1 MRKMLVGVV
10 FLLMS
15 SGGQAAFAGDACGPS
30 SCAPK
35 AKGASA
41 SSCTAAQGASA
52 CEAPN
57 GKLTGN
63 FDPAMSGVCKFA
75 CATKLKHDSKDVLA
89 QPGAQLGKL
98 TQCPV
103 SGVVFVVDAHR
114 PHVKVAGSEYV
125 TCCEGCAKK
134 LRQNPNRFLKA

>member
-10 FLLMS
+10 LLLVS
-15 SGGQAAFAGDACGPS
+15 LGGQAAFGGDACGPS

-35 AKGASA
+35 AQAGSA
-41 SSCTAAQGASA
+41 N
-52 CEAPN
+52 EAPT
-57 GKLTGN
+57 GKIAGH

-75 CATKLKHDSKDVLA
+75 CATKLKHDPKDVIA
-89 QPGAQLGKL
+89 QPGAHLGTL

-103 SGVVFVVDAHR
+103 SGVIFMVDAHR
-114 PHVKVAGSEYV
+114 PRVKVAGSEYV

-134 LRQNPNRFLKA
+134 LRQNPRRFLKA

>member
-1 MRKMLVGVV
+1 MWKILVGVA
-10 FLLMS
+10 LLLVSS
-15 SGGQAAFAGDACGPS
+15 SGQSAFAGDACGPS

-41 SSCTAAQGASA
+41 SSRSSAQGASA

-57 GKLTGN
+57 GKLTGD

-75 CATKLKHDSKDVLA
+75 CATKLKHDPKAVLA
-89 QPGAQLGKL
+89 QPGAQSGKL

-103 SGVVFVVDAHR
+103 SGVVFVVDPHR
-114 PHVKVAGSEYV
+114 PHVRVAGSEYIL
-125 TCCEGCAKK
+125 CCEGCAKK